1 MSSQKDTSENNAN
14 ILARKTKR
22 PRRKRFNLEDEI
34 MQQENMDSL
43 FNLTFKEIL
52 RTREGDDFA
61 AAVRSYFVDK
71 LEFIKEG
78 IDRADQWSGE
88 HLKEYL
94 LYKAKIAVIDLMLSD
109 DIQQTIHA
117 ASGGEKSPTKP
128 SSEQEAGASQHA
140 AK

>member
-1 MSSQKDTSENNAN
+1 MYTGRSSDPYKCNQP
-14 ILARKTKR
+14 
-22 PRRKRFNLEDEI
+22 PRDVLLDYLD
-34 MQQENMDSL
+34 QH
-43 FNLTFKEIL
+43 
-52 RTREGDDFA
+52 
-61 AAVRSYFVDK
+61 
-71 LEFIKEG
+71 G